1 MGTRPRVID
10 LIRFLF
16 FPSLIPRL
24 LGGERSEK
32 FGLGGWLVGWLVVA
46 RQNLNRFVLA
56 GWRGGR
62 EGPCTCAGEN
72 KEKRKKK
79 KEKEV

>member
-1 MGTRPRVID
+1 M
-10 LIRFLF
+10 
-16 FPSLIPRL
+16 
-24 LGGERSEK
+24 
-32 FGLGGWLVGWLVVA
+32 VGWLVVA
-46 RQNLNRFVLA
+46 RQNLNRFVSA